1 MLDCAWAN
9 ACKCQLNF
17 WDFFRKILL
26 DGSCKITHSQFDE
39 YSSSETGLRS
49 TSLLST
55 GARLIGEV
63 FDRVMS
69 LFPTRLLRGKALFLE
84 VFREVPQ

>member
-1 MLDCAWAN
+1 MHAN
-9 ACKCQLNF
+9 VNSIFGLL
-17 WDFFRKILL
+17 RKILL
-26 DGSCKITHSQFDE
+26 NGFCKNTHSQFDE

-69 LFPTRLLRGKALFLE
+69 LFPTRLLRGKALVLE